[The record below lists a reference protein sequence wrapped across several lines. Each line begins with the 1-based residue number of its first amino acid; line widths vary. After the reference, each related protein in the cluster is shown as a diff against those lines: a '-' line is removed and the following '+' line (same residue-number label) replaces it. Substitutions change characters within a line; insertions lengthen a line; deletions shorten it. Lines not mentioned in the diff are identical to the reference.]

1 MSLQRPLSRD
11 VPPDT
16 AGLGQALLREDNLY
30 RQIGEHFNELL
41 PQETV
46 FEPMYAETGRGAIS
60 PLLLSLVTVFQMLD
74 RVADRHAAELV
85 IARIDW
91 KYALHLPLG
100 YAGFHFTDL
109 YAFRLRLLEHG
120 AERVVFE
127 QILTKLKA
135 SGLIRERGK
144 MRTDSTH
151 ILGVLHRLS
160 QLELI
165 TECVRV
171 AVQAALVAA
180 PKWCERE
187 LPQAFQEAYAQR
199 QWEFGLRDTE
209 VKAKC
214 AAAAKDGF
222 WFLHVVDTASPKVV
236 RKLPEVAT
244 LRTVLSQQFPDGPDG
259 PPAKR
264 PMGHDVIET
273 PHEQE
278 ARCATK
284 RGQTWSG
291 YKAQVTE
298 TCDEDRPRF
307 IVDLEVTGALDND
320 SPELSHIQARLQ
332 QQGTLPGEQ
341 QVDQGY
347 MSAENLVCSAQLG
360 IHLMGMP
367 LDDTR
372 GPPGFRQSDFRID
385 EATHTATCPAGL
397 QNNIWAQRTTPS
409 GKPPPTLVRFD
420 ASSCQAC
427 QFFGRCTCS
436 SQGRSLTLHPYR
448 SILLQRRAEAK
459 TPAFQMQLHVRA
471 GIEATISELVRK
483 HGLRCA
489 RYRGKTKVRLQ
500 AYFTAT
506 AANLKRAA
514 PWMALHSDLIPSL
527 SLC

>member
-1 MSLQRPLSRD
+1 MSLQRPLRRD
-11 VPPDT
+11 VPADT
-16 AGLGQALLREDNLY
+16 ASLGQRLLREDNVY
-30 RQIGEHFNELL
+30 RQIGEHFNELF
-41 PQETV
+41 PDETV

-60 PLLLSLVTVFQMLD
+60 PLLLSLVTVFQMLE
-74 RVADRHAAELV
+74 RVADRYAAELV
-85 IARIDW
+85 ITRIDW
-91 KYALHLPLG
+91 KYALHLPLE
-100 YAGFHFTDL
+100 YSGFHFTDL

-127 QILTKLKA
+127 QILVRLKA
-135 SGLIRERGK
+135 LGLIRDRGK

-180 PKWCERE
+180 PRWCERE

-199 QWEFGLRDTE
+199 QWEYGLSDAQ

-214 AAAAKDGF
+214 ATAAKDGF
-222 WFLHVVDTASPKVV
+222 WFLHVVDSASPKVV
-236 RKLPEVAT
+236 YKLAEVAT
-244 LRTVLSQQFPDGPDG
+244 LRTVLKQQFPDGPAG

-264 PMGHDVIET
+264 PMGGDVIET

-298 TCDEDRPRF
+298 TCDEDRPRL
-307 IVDLEVTGALDND
+307 IVDLDVTAALDND
-320 SPELSHIQARLQ
+320 SPELGRIQARLQ
-332 QQGTLPGEQ
+332 QQATLPGEQ

-347 MSAENLVCSAQLG
+347 MSAENLVLSAQLG
-360 IHLMGMP
+360 INLMGLP

-372 GPPGFRQSDFRID
+372 GPPGFRQSDFRVD
-385 EATHTATCPAGL
+385 EPAHTATCPAGHKSS
-397 QNNIWAQRTTPS
+397 IWAQRATPS

-420 ASSCQAC
+420 ASTCQAC
-427 QFFGRCTCS
+427 QFFGRCTRS

-448 SILLQRRAEAK
+448 AVLLARRAEAK
-459 TPAFQMQLHVRA
+459 TPAFQRRLHARA

-483 HGLRCA
+483 HGLRWA
-489 RYRGKTKVRLQ
+489 RYRGKAKVRLQ

-506 AANLKRAA
+506 AADLKRTAR
-514 PWMALHSDLIPSL
+514 WMALHSDLIPSL